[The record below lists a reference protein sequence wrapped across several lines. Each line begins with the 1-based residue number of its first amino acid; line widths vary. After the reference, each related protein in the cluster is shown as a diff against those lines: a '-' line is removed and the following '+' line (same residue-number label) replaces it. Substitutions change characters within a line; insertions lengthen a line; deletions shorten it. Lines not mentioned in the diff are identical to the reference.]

1 MNVEKDLEGEK
12 MKTDKK
18 YCNRCGRF
26 TLFTLDEEDNDWY
39 CDECHRRY

>member
-1 MNVEKDLEGEK
+1 MNMEKDLEGEK

-18 YCNRCGRF
+18 YCNGCGRF